1 MQVHTDAVD
10 NSMKPRTSGAI
21 ALMSTGNLG
30 GSWYYMLLGNLKIV
44 NRTKA
49 TALPMTDQIIAYL
62 NELASNRKSK
72 TVIDPYSLDTEDT
85 TEIDDRLDI
94 RLPNMIVPN
103 TAEHDSEHVEYDLE
117 TETSTEDDILVRND
131 PVVYD
136 DIPVDTNTLLED
148 IFGVDTDTEED
159 IEPEMLATADS
170 NIENMTDATE
180 IVAQSPITPVEL
192 RRSPRLHEQGKYN
205 RKTVGVASKYTPDIS
220 KGKYVLKM
228 TVSQGISQLGD
239 IAVQSVAKE
248 MQQMCE
254 KSVWEGV
261 SMNSLTDTQ
270 KNNIISSSMFLK
282 DKYHADGKF
291 DKLKSR
297 LVAGGHLQD
306 RNVYDNGS
314 SPTASTTSVFII
326 AAIAAKEN
334 RSVVTV
340 DFPGAFLNSDM
351 PSDGD
356 HEVLMRLNKYLSNIL
371 INIDP
376 SYSQFINKNGTIVV
390 RLKKALYGC
399 VESGKLWYDKI
410 SNDICNMG
418 FVKNAHDICVFNRI
432 EPNGSDIMR
441 DSC

>member
-1 MQVHTDAVD
+1 
-10 NSMKPRTSGAI
+10 
-21 ALMSTGNLG
+21 
-30 GSWYYMLLGNLKIV
+30 
-44 NRTKA
+44 
-49 TALPMTDQIIAYL
+49 
-62 NELASNRKSK
+62 
-72 TVIDPYSLDTEDT
+72 
-85 TEIDDRLDI
+85 
-94 RLPNMIVPN
+94 
-103 TAEHDSEHVEYDLE
+103 
-117 TETSTEDDILVRND
+117 
-131 PVVYD
+131 
-136 DIPVDTNTLLED
+136 
-148 IFGVDTDTEED
+148 
-159 IEPEMLATADS
+159 
-170 NIENMTDATE
+170 
-180 IVAQSPITPVEL
+180 
-192 RRSPRLHEQGKYN
+192 
-205 RKTVGVASKYTPDIS
+205 
-220 KGKYVLKM
+220 
-228 TVSQGISQLGD
+228 
-239 IAVQSVAKE
+239 
-248 MQQMCE
+248 
-254 KSVWEGV
+254 
-261 SMNSLTDTQ
+261 MNSLTGTQ
-270 KNNIISSSMFLK
+270 KNKIIFSSMFLK

-291 DKLKSR
+291 DKLKSS

-351 PSDGD
+351 PSDGN